1 MDQQTSDNNPFGTAV
16 GRLSSLFFS
25 LADESKRDRGT
36 LAGLRKGLGE
46 PKGWHP
52 SVSMVVDRAIGDVH
66 LRDSQRDV
74 LNMTAALFSIH
85 PNIRKREGSW
95 GTSLLVSLS
104 QLQVSLGRTSDED
117 RQSLDRRVMA
127 LLNADQEDV
136 FHHLRNLI
144 RLFRNSEVAIDWMQ
158 LAYDLDRWSSTE
170 RSVQRRWARNW
181 WGAPGWVSQQEA
193 PASPV
198 TSDSGTV

>member
-1 MDQQTSDNNPFGTAV
+1 MDQQTSESNPFGEAV
-16 GRLSSLFFS
+16 RQLSRLFFS

-46 PKGWHP
+46 PRGWHP
-52 SVSMVVDRAIGDVH
+52 AVAMVVDRAIGDVH

-85 PNIRKREGSW
+85 PNIRKREDRW
-95 GTSLLVSLS
+95 GTSLLDSLS

-117 RQSLDRRVMA
+117 RQALDRRVMA

-136 FHHLRNLI
+136 FHHLRHLI
-144 RLFRNSEVAIDWMQ
+144 RLFRNADVAIDWIQ
-158 LAYDLDRWSSTE
+158 LAYDLDSWSSTE
-170 RSVQRRWARNW
+170 RSVQRRWARQW
-181 WGAPGWVSQQEA
+181 WGAPGWVSWQEA
-193 PASPV
+193 PASPA
-198 TSDSGTV
+198 TAGAETE